1 MSYREKFAWLSLV
14 AMVVSYGAYFVIT
27 ANNPPAQAGTL
38 EGLSQVW
45 LYGAA
50 ALGHGLIVGLGQ
62 FLLGKRQKPDERD
75 REIERRAT
83 QAAFWLLLI
92 SMMLVGVVLPLTGAG
107 GWEVANPAL
116 LAIILSLGMQSVVQV
131 WLYRR
136 GAA

>member
-1 MSYREKFAWLSLV
+1 MAYREKFAWLSLV
-14 AMVVSYGAYFVIT
+14 AMFVCYGAYFVVT
-27 ANNPPAQAGTL
+27 ANSPPAQAGTL

-50 ALGHGLIVGLGQ
+50 AAGHGLIVGVGQ
-62 FLLGKRQKPDERD
+62 FFIGKRQKLDERD
-75 REIERRAT
+75 RDIERRAT

-92 SMMLVGVVLPLTGAG
+92 LMMLVGVVLPLTQAR

-116 LAIILSLGMQSVVQV
+116 LAIILSLGVQSVVQI

-136 GAA
+136 GVA